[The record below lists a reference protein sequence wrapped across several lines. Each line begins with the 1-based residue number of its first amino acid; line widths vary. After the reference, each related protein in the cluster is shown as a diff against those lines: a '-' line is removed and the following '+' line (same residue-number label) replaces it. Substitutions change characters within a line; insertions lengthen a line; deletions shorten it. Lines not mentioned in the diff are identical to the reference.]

1 MAGFEILQS
10 GIMGVSVIKTLRNA
24 KAAKDAV

>member
-10 GIMGVSVIKTLRNA
+10 GIMGVSVIKILRNT
-24 KAAKDAV
+24 KAAKDAA